1 MTSALL
7 IIVFFGLLII
17 NVPIAVCL
25 AISSIVALI
34 SGGYDFSMI
43 ATNVYASTSK
53 FALLAVPY
61 FILAGNIME
70 KTGISG
76 KLIKFA
82 QSFVGHMRGGL
93 ALVCIIVSCF
103 FAAISGSGPATV
115 AALGLVII
123 PSMVEHGYRREFASG
138 LMATSGAIGVIIP
151 PSITFVI
158 FGCITG
164 VSIGRL
170 FIAGIIP
177 GIIMGIC
184 LAIAAL
190 FSIRKDPNIVKLPKA
205 TRKERWI
212 AFKDAFWGLMMPVII
227 LGGIYGGIFTPTESA
242 AVSAVYGLVVGFFI
256 YKTLKPK
263 DFFKLLADSLSQTAT
278 VMFIMATAGLFSWI
292 MTIEGIASAAGS
304 ILARLSGGNWIV
316 FMLILNIL
324 LLIAGCL
331 LDGSSALY
339 ILTPIFYSVGVSM
352 GIDPIHMGVV
362 AIVNL
367 AIGMITPPVG
377 VNLYVACG
385 IGKVTIKEI
394 IKGNMPFLIA
404 SMIALLLITYCP
416 VLSTFL
422 PNMMST

>member
-1 MTSALL
+1 
-7 IIVFFGLLII
+7 
-17 NVPIAVCL
+17 
-25 AISSIVALI
+25 
-34 SGGYDFSMI
+34 
-43 ATNVYASTSK
+43 
-53 FALLAVPY
+53 
-61 FILAGNIME
+61 
-70 KTGISG
+70 
-76 KLIKFA
+76 
-82 QSFVGHMRGGL
+82 
-93 ALVCIIVSCF
+93 
-103 FAAISGSGPATV
+103 
-115 AALGLVII
+115 
-123 PSMVEHGYRREFASG
+123 MV
-138 LMATSGAIGVIIP
+138 
-151 PSITFVI
+151 
-158 FGCITG
+158 
-164 VSIGRL
+164 RL
-170 FIAGIIP
+170 
-177 GIIMGIC
+177 MGIC

-422 PNMMST
+422 PNMMNT